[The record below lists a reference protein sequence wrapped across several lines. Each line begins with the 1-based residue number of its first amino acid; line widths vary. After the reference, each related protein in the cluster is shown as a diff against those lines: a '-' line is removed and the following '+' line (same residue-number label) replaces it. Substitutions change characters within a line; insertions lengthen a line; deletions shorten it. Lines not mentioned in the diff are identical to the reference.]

1 MALGSQNVNTPEGP
15 ETIIELQLEVAVR
28 RLLIISDRK

>member
-1 MALGSQNVNTPEGP
+1 MALGTGSQNVNTPEGP
-15 ETIIELQLEVAVR
+15 ETMIELAVR

>member
-1 MALGSQNVNTPEGP
+1 MALGSQNVNTGTPEGP
-15 ETIIELQLEVAVR
+15 ETMIELAVR